1 MRIKVTLLLITLT
14 ISLQMFAQRHY
25 FVSFSVKEGLAQSQV
40 RDIKQTSDGYLWI
53 ATVGG
58 ISRFDGQE
66 FVTFNKSN
74 GLPNNLVTSLLESSH
89 NELWAA
95 CKGSIVIF
103 NQDSSR
109 ELPLPEEYKEVV
121 GNDLAEY
128 NDAIYLASNGMGL
141 LKIKNEKVDV
151 IDFGDA
157 EMNFA
162 RALSV
167 HQNQLFI
174 GTKQGLFVMR
184 GELLDTIIPNIS
196 VSSVFSTVS
205 DVWITTY
212 GQGLYRIHN
221 GVVQVYKEEDG
232 IRSNN
237 QREICVDRIGN
248 PWIIYKNGIDKLN
261 LKTNKFVT
269 LKSFDPIHTTNL
281 KTVYKDQEGNIWI
294 GTDGFGILKYTGDQ
308 FETYTIDDGLTSEIV
323 MDIKEDHNGELFF
336 ATYGSG
342 IIKLNPE
349 NNSITTTENGLLN
362 LTVWSMLVLENN
374 DLLIGTSSGINVLSN
389 GKISDYKLNDSLPW
403 PRVSNMFLDSEQKL
417 WIGTK
422 DGILVVKN
430 DSVFPLPKILKNDL
444 KEAKSFTEV
453 GGKVWISSNTGLF
466 SYKHLDKS
474 VEHFS
479 AADKTLPEDYIF
491 CLDHDLKGNL
501 WLGTENGVFEFNPT
515 SKTSRHINLSN
526 QVSSNIVNFIL
537 NEDEKQLWLGTD
549 NGLFSLDLVQWQ
561 KADSLIVKKF
571 NEHDGVVG
579 QECNQNAVFQDSKN
593 QIWFGTNGGL
603 VKYDPSQDVA
613 NFSQIENIHIN
624 DVSSNFESVMN
635 RIAIDSSFDFN
646 NFKYTENRLSFRFSA
661 IYHNNP
667 EKIIYSYKL
676 EGSDDDW
683 SPSTKENYVT
693 YANLSPG
700 NYKFI
705 VRAKLENGDWS
716 NEEASFQFKIE
727 RPFWL
732 SWWFIL
738 FILSVFSASVYFL
751 ILQIEKERKRKKQLE
766 EIQNRAK
773 ILGLEQQTLNAHMN
787 RHFIF
792 NALNSIQYYINTQ
805 DRKMANMYL
814 SNFAALVRK
823 NLDSAQQ
830 ESIYLKD
837 ELERLRLY
845 MNLEQMRF
853 KDRFDFE
860 IDVEKKLD
868 IDHILVPSM
877 ILQPFVEN
885 SIMHGI
891 LPSER
896 KGIINIS
903 IRTHN
908 NDLSFEIK
916 DNGIGIET
924 SITQKEGSTSHH
936 VSNGMKITKQ
946 RMELLNKITL
956 QNYHVDGP
964 KQITDENGKAM
975 GTSALITLPIKF
987 KEISN
992 SNKIMLAS

>member
-1 MRIKVTLLLITLT
+1 MHIKAKLTLIALIF
-14 ISLQMFAQRHY
+14 SLPMFSQRHY

-40 RDIKQTSDGYLWI
+40 RDIKQTKDGYLWI

-58 ISRFDGQE
+58 ISRFDGHE
-66 FVTFNKSN
+66 FVTYNKSN
-74 GLPNNLVTSLLESSH
+74 GLPNNLATSLLESSH

-95 CKGSIVIF
+95 CKGNVVIF
-103 NQDSSR
+103 NHDGSHTLA
-109 ELPLPEEYKEVV
+109 LPKTLEEVV

-128 NDAIYLASNGMGL
+128 NGSIYMASNGFGL
-141 LKIKNEKVDV
+141 LKIKDENVDV
-151 IDFGDA
+151 IDFGDD
-157 EMNFA
+157 EMNFS

-167 HQNQLFI
+167 HQDQLFI

-184 GELLDTIIPNIS
+184 GALLDTIIPDIS
-196 VSSVFSTVS
+196 VSSIFSSAS

-221 GVVQVYKEEDG
+221 GVVQRYSEEDG
-232 IRSNN
+232 LRSNN
-237 QREICVDRIGN
+237 QREICIDKAGN

-261 LKTNKFVT
+261 LKTNKFIS

-281 KTVYKDQEGNIWI
+281 KTVYKDLEGNIWI

-308 FETYTIDDGLTSEIV
+308 FETYTIDDGLSSEIV
-323 MDIKEDHNGELFF
+323 MDIKEDLDGNLFF

-342 IIKLNPE
+342 VIKLNKSD
-349 NNSITTTENGLLN
+349 NSISSIEKGLMN
-362 LTVWSMLVLENN
+362 LTVWSLLAKENN
-374 DLLIGTSSGINVLSN
+374 ELLIGTSSGINVLSE
-389 GKISDYKLNDSLPW
+389 GKLSEFSLNDSLPW
-403 PRVSNMFLDSEQKL
+403 PRVSTMFLDSEKKL

-430 DSVFPLPKILKNDL
+430 DSIFPIPDQLKNEI

-453 GGKVWISSNTGLF
+453 GGKIWISSNTGLY
-466 SYKHLDKS
+466 SYKHFDQS
-474 VEHFS
+474 IEHFS
-479 AADKTLPEDYIF
+479 TANNSLPEDYIF
-491 CLDHDLKGNL
+491 CLAHDLKGNI
-501 WLGTENGVFEFNPT
+501 WLGTENGVFEFDP
-515 SKTSRHINLSN
+515 INKSYKQITLSN

-537 NEDEKQLWLGTD
+537 NEDEKHLWLGTD
-549 NGLFSLDLVQWQ
+549 NGLFSLDLAYWQ
-561 KADSLIVKKF
+561 KSDSVILKKF

-603 VKYDPSQDVA
+603 VKYDPSQDIA
-613 NFSQIENIHIN
+613 NYSQIENIHIN

-635 RIAIDSSFDFN
+635 RIAIDSNFEYN
-646 NFKYTENRLSFRFSA
+646 RFKYTENRLSFRFSA
-661 IYHNNP
+661 IYHQNP
-667 EKIIYSYKL
+667 EKILYSYKL
-676 EGSDDDW
+676 EGSDNTW
-683 SPSTKENYVT
+683 SPITKENYVT

-705 VRAKLENGDWS
+705 VRAKLRNGEWS
-716 NEEASFQFKIE
+716 KNQASFEFNIQ
-727 RPFWL
+727 RPYWL
-732 SWWFIL
+732 SWWFISL
-738 FILSVFSASVYFL
+738 IIAAISLLTYFS
-751 ILQIEKERKRKKQLE
+751 ILQIQKERKRKIQLS

-853 KDRFDFE
+853 KDRFDFD

-891 LPSER
+891 LPSEN
-896 KGIINIS
+896 KGLIGIS
-903 IRTHN
+903 IRTIN

-916 DNGIGIET
+916 DNGIGIEN
-924 SITQKEGSTSHH
+924 SIIKKEESTSHH

-946 RMELLNKITL
+946 RMELLNKITH
-956 QNYHVDGP
+956 QNYQVEGP
-964 KQITDENGKAM
+964 SQITDENGKAM
-975 GTSALITLPIKF
+975 GTSVLITLPIKF
-987 KEISN
+987 KRTSN
-992 SNKIMLAS
+992 SNKILLAE

>member
-1 MRIKVTLLLITLT
+1 MRIKVKLTVIALI
-14 ISLQMFAQRHY
+14 ISLPLFSQRHY

-40 RDIKQTSDGYLWI
+40 RDIKQTRDGYLWI

-74 GLPNNLVTSLLESSH
+74 GLPNNLATSLLESSH

-95 CKGSIVIF
+95 CKGNVVIF
-103 NQDSSR
+103 NHKGSR
-109 ELPLPEEYKEVV
+109 TLALPKEFEDVV

-141 LKIKNEKVDV
+141 LKIEEEKVDV
-151 IDFGDA
+151 IDFGDD
-157 EMNFA
+157 EINFV

-184 GELLDTIIPNIS
+184 GELMDTIIHDIS
-196 VSSVFSTVS
+196 VSSVFSTAS
-205 DVWITTY
+205 DVWVTTY

-221 GVVQVYKEEDG
+221 GVVKLYSEEDG
-232 IRSNN
+232 LRSNN
-237 QREICVDRIGN
+237 QREICIDRTGN

-281 KTVYKDQEGNIWI
+281 KTVYKDLEGNIWI

-323 MDIKEDHNGELFF
+323 MDIKEDLSGNLFF

-342 IIKLNPE
+342 VIKLNMK
-349 NNSITTTENGLLN
+349 NNSITTIEEGLLN
-362 LTVWSMLVLENN
+362 LTVWSILVLENN
-374 DLLIGTSSGINVLSN
+374 DVLIGTSSGINVLSN
-389 GKISDYKLNDSLPW
+389 GKISPYKLNDSLPW

-430 DSVFPLPKILKNDL
+430 DSVFPLPYKLKNEL

-466 SYKHLDKS
+466 SYKHLDQS

-479 AADKTLPEDYIF
+479 TVNHTLPEDYVF
-491 CLDHDLKGNL
+491 CLAHDLKGNI
-501 WLGTENGVFEFNPT
+501 WLGTENGVFEFDPT
-515 SKTSRHINLSN
+515 NKSYKQISLSN

-537 NEDEKQLWLGTD
+537 NEDEKHIWLGTD
-549 NGLFSLDLVQWQ
+549 NGLFSLDLVHWQ
-561 KADSLIVKKF
+561 KSDSVIIKKF

-603 VKYDPSQDVA
+603 VKYDPSQGKA
-613 NFSQIENIHIN
+613 TYSQIENIHIN
-624 DVSSNFESVMN
+624 DVASNFESVMD
-635 RIAIDSSFDFN
+635 RIAIDSSFDYN
-646 NFKYTENRLSFRFSA
+646 QFKYTENRLSFRFAA
-661 IYHNNP
+661 IYHQNP
-667 EKIIYSYKL
+667 EKILYSYKL
-676 EGSDDDW
+676 EGSDNDW
-683 SPSTKENYVT
+683 SPPTRENYVT

-700 NYKFI
+700 DYKFT
-705 VRAKLENGDWS
+705 VRAKLKNGDWS
-716 NEEASFQFKIE
+716 KNQASFQFKIQ

-738 FILSVFSASVYFL
+738 LTLLIISALTYFL
-751 ILQIEKERKRKKQLE
+751 ILQIQKERKRKKQLN

-868 IDHILVPSM
+868 IDHMLVPSM

-891 LPSER
+891 LPSEN
-896 KGIINIS
+896 KGLIGIS
-903 IRTHN
+903 ILTNN

-924 SITQKEGSTSHH
+924 SIFQKEGGTSHH

-946 RMELLNKITL
+946 RMELLNKITH
-956 QNYHVDGP
+956 QNYQVDGP
-964 KQITDENGKAM
+964 RQITDENGKAM
-975 GTSALITLPIKF
+975 GTSVLITLPIKF
-987 KEISN
+987 KMTSN
-992 SNKIMLAS
+992 TNKILLAE